1 MLIKN
6 QLAALVKD
14 AIIAAQNSGA
24 LPAFAIPDVYI
35 ERPQRKEL
43 GDYSCSLPLKLARA
57 AKRAPLE
64 IAQAI
69 AAHFPRA
76 EAIAQ
81 VEGAPPGFVNITLN
95 DAWIARQVETILA
108 QGARY
113 GDVEPARRDALRIQ
127 VEYVS
132 ANPTGPLHIGGG
144 RNGALGDTLANVLN
158 AAGHN
163 VQREFYIND
172 NGTQVR
178 LFGESIFARYAQALG
193 RDESFPEKGYQGA
206 YVIEMGK
213 QIAREHNEKFLRIP
227 RAQAVRELGRL
238 GIAIVLD
245 NYAKTLARMGVR
257 FDNWFS
263 ERSLHESGLFAQVF
277 QILQDKGLTAE
288 KDGATWFAAQ
298 ELGEDKDAVLIRSPQ
313 VIAEP
318 DERPTYLASDV
329 AYVWNKLVVRNFD
342 RAIYIWGA
350 DHHGDVPRVLAA
362 TRALGLDPARAIII
376 LHQFVNLKRGGEL
389 IKMSKRA
396 GEFVTMD
403 ELLDEVG
410 ADAVRFMLIAQHA
423 NTTMDFDLE
432 LAKKQSDENPV
443 FYVQYAH
450 ARISSI
456 LKKAIESGALSDPST
471 LLRASGGDVAL
482 LTHPAEL
489 DLIREILRL
498 PEIVELVA
506 AKLEPHHLPHYAISL
521 AGIFHAFYK
530 QCRVVSSDPADAA
543 ITRAR
548 LKLVAAAQNAL
559 ARTLNLIGV
568 RAPETM

>member
-6 QLAALVKD
+6 HLAALVKQ
-14 AIIAAQNSGA
+14 AILNAQNAGA
-24 LPAFAIPDVYI
+24 LPAFALPDIFV
-35 ERPQRKEL
+35 ERPQKKEW
-43 GDYSCSLPLKLARA
+43 GDFSTSLPLKLARE
-57 AKRAPLE
+57 AKRAPLQ
-64 IAQAI
+64 IAQTL
-69 AAHFPRA
+69 AAHFPA
-76 EAIAQ
+76 DDAVAQ
-81 VEGAPPGFVNITLN
+81 VTATAPGFVNIILSE
-95 DAWIARQVETILA
+95 AWLARQVETILA
-108 QGARY
+108 QGAHV
-113 GDVEPARRDALRIQ
+113 GDVEPARPDALKIQ

-144 RNGALGDTLANVLN
+144 RNGAIGDTLANIL
-158 AAGHN
+158 AANGYT

-172 NGTQVR
+172 NGSQIR
-178 LFGESIFARYAQALG
+178 LFGASVFARYAQALG
-193 RDESFPEKGYQGA
+193 RDEPFPEKGYQGA

-213 QIAREHNEKFLRIP
+213 TIAQEHGEKYMQMP
-227 RAQAVRELGRL
+227 RDQAVRELGQM
-238 GIAIVLD
+238 GIAAVLEG
-245 NYAKTLARMGVR
+245 YAKTLARMGVR

-277 QILQDKGLTAE
+277 EILQSKNLTVE
-288 KDGATWFAAQ
+288 KDGAIWFAAQ
-298 ELGEDKDAVLIRSPQ
+298 ELGEDKDAVLVRSPQ

-329 AYVWNKLVVRNFD
+329 AYVWNKLVVRGFD

-362 TRALGLDPARAIII
+362 ARALGLDPSRVNIL

-403 ELLDEVG
+403 ELIDEVG
-410 ADAVRFMLIAQHA
+410 PDAVRFMLISQHA

-443 FYVQYAH
+443 YYVQYAH
-450 ARISSI
+450 ARIASN
-456 LKKAIESGALSDPST
+456 LKKAAEPGI
-471 LLRASGGDVAL
+471 RADGGDVAL

-489 DLIREILRL
+489 ELIREILRL
-498 PEIVELVA
+498 PEVVELA
-506 AKLEPHHLPHYAISL
+506 ATKLEPHHLPHYAIEL
-521 AGIFHAFYK
+521 AGIFHSFYK

-548 LKLVAAAQNAL
+548 LKLVAAAKNTL
-559 ARTLNLIGV
+559 ARTLGLIGV

>member
-6 QLAALVKD
+6 HLAALVKQ
-14 AIIAAQNSGA
+14 AILNAQNAGA
-24 LPAFAIPDVYI
+24 LPAFALPDIFV
-35 ERPQRKEL
+35 ERPQKKEW
-43 GDYSCSLPLKLARA
+43 GDFSTSLPLKLARE
-57 AKRAPLE
+57 AKRAPLQ
-64 IAQAI
+64 IAQTL
-69 AAHFPRA
+69 AAHFPA
-76 EAIAQ
+76 DDAVAQ
-81 VEGAPPGFVNITLN
+81 VTATAPGFVNIILSE
-95 DAWIARQVETILA
+95 AWLARQVETILA
-108 QGARY
+108 QGAHV
-113 GDVEPARRDALRIQ
+113 GDVEPARPDALKIQ

-144 RNGALGDTLANVLN
+144 RNGAIGDTLANIL
-158 AAGHN
+158 AANGYT

-172 NGTQVR
+172 NGSQIR
-178 LFGESIFARYAQALG
+178 LFGASVFARYAQALG
-193 RDESFPEKGYQGA
+193 RDEPFPEKGYQGA

-213 QIAREHNEKFLRIP
+213 TIAQEHGEKYMQMP
-227 RAQAVRELGRL
+227 RDQAVRELGQM
-238 GIAIVLD
+238 GIAAVLEG
-245 NYAKTLARMGVR
+245 YAKTLARMGVR

-277 QILQDKGLTAE
+277 EILQSKNLTVE
-288 KDGATWFAAQ
+288 KDGAIWFAAQ
-298 ELGEDKDAVLIRSPQ
+298 ELGEDKDAVLVRSPQ

-329 AYVWNKLVVRNFD
+329 AYVWNKLVVRGFD

-362 TRALGLDPARAIII
+362 ARALGLDPSRVNIL

-403 ELLDEVG
+403 ELIDEVG
-410 ADAVRFMLIAQHA
+410 PDAVRFMLISQHA

-443 FYVQYAH
+443 YYVQYAH
-450 ARISSI
+450 ARIASI
-456 LKKAIESGALSDPST
+456 LKKAAETGIRSD
-471 LLRASGGDVAL
+471 GGDVAL

-489 DLIREILRL
+489 ELIREILRL
-498 PEIVELVA
+498 PEVVELA
-506 AKLEPHHLPHYAISL
+506 ATKLEPHHLPHYAIEL
-521 AGIFHAFYK
+521 AGIFHSFYK

-548 LKLVAAAQNAL
+548 LKLVAAAKNTL
-559 ARTLNLIGV
+559 ARTLGLIGV

>member
-1 MLIKN
+1 N
-6 QLAALVKD
+6 HLAALVKQ
-14 AIIAAQNSGA
+14 AILNAQNTGA
-24 LPAFAIPDVYI
+24 LPAFALPDVFV
-35 ERPQRKEL
+35 ERPQKKEW
-43 GDYSCSLPLKLARA
+43 GDFSTSLPLKLARE
-57 AKRAPLE
+57 AKRAPLQ
-64 IAQAI
+64 IAQTL
-69 AAHFPRA
+69 AAHFPADDTVARVTA
-76 EAIAQ
+76 TA
-81 VEGAPPGFVNITLN
+81 PGFVNIILSE
-95 DAWIARQVETILA
+95 AWLAHQVETILA
-108 QGARY
+108 QGAHV
-113 GDVEPARRDALRIQ
+113 GDVEPTRREKIQ

-144 RNGALGDTLANVLN
+144 RNGAIGDTLANVL
-158 AAGHN
+158 AANGHD

-172 NGTQVR
+172 NGSQIR
-178 LFGESIFARYAQALG
+178 LFGASVFARYAQALG
-193 RDESFPEKGYQGA
+193 RDEPFPEKGYQGA

-213 QIAREHNEKFLRIP
+213 TIAQEHGEKYSQMP
-227 RAQAVRELGRL
+227 RDQALRELGQM
-238 GIAIVLD
+238 GIAAVLEG
-245 NYAKTLARMGVR
+245 YAKTLARMGVQ

-277 QILQDKGLTAE
+277 EILQGKNLTVE
-288 KDGATWFAAQ
+288 KDGAIWFAAQ
-298 ELGEDKDAVLIRSPQ
+298 ELGEDKDAVLVRSPQ

-329 AYVWNKLVVRNFD
+329 AYVWNKLVVRGFD

-362 TRALGLDPARAIII
+362 ARALGLDPSRVIIL

-410 ADAVRFMLIAQHA
+410 PDAVRFMLISQHA

-443 FYVQYAH
+443 YYVQYAH
-450 ARISSI
+450 ARIASI
-456 LKKAIESGALSDPST
+456 LKKAAETGITSD
-471 LLRASGGDVAL
+471 GGDVSL

-489 DLIREILRL
+489 ELIREILRL
-498 PEIVELVA
+498 PEVVELA
-506 AKLEPHHLPHYAISL
+506 ATKLEPHHLPHYAIEL
-521 AGIFHAFYK
+521 AGIFHSFYK

-548 LKLVAAAQNAL
+548 LKLVAAAKNTL